1 MVVQETVMTRQG
13 VDVSPALPPLLY
25 RRSSSAQRILEYAF
39 TLAASRPAKH
49 LTSATKSNGIALTMP
64 YWDSRV
70 AAMSA
75 RFPDVRVDS
84 MHIDALCAAFV
95 SRPASFDVVV
105 GSNLFGDILSDLAVR
120 GVEVRPGE
128 EALTRQIPPAA
139 GADGLPWPGCLGQH
153 RPDAPQSQCLR
164 GSARLGARH
173 CGASAPLLSK
183 HYRKADALLAC
194 RARTWRTPWD
204 RSRRAL

>member
-1 MVVQETVMTRQG
+1 M
-13 VDVSPALPPLLY
+13 PFLLY
-25 RRSSSAQRILEYAF
+25 RRSSSGQRILEYAF

-120 GVEVRPGE
+120 GGEVRPGE
-128 EALTRQIPPAA
+128 EVLTLRAAPTA
-139 GADGLPWPGCLGQH
+139 GADGLPWPGRLGQH

-173 CGASAPLLSK
+173 CGASAPLVPK
-183 HYRKADALLAC
+183 FCKEADALLVC
-194 RARTWRTPWD
+194 RARTWPTPWD
-204 RSRRAL
+204 RSRRER